1 MALPIK
7 GLFILV
13 WCFFTDAVFI
23 ENKPTVLTGT
33 ELELHKRT
41 STWDIVADN
50 QQCAVVLAGA
60 STWYKLTDVSI
71 KNNFKAGKY
80 TGLVGTAIWLTAA
93 AILSGSHHGTITQ
106 PKRDE
111 TYLYSNDYEI
121 DVDSFINEMLLYGV
135 NLSNS
140 TYSLE
145 KRDELIDEPLLLSG
159 YINNAVTNYTT
170 LPVLLDFT
178 IIAEPKVAVGSSS
191 TLVSDMVDAHPLSQS
206 SKFVKRGTNYWVSYN
221 YDKTDV
227 TYAKP
232 WLDAY
237 ENNSLDF
244 WNDIGSWLY
253 YYGSYKMC
261 IAAQLGPD
269 QDSFDQVGLR
279 NAFKGELYIEQFGG
293 MDNQC
298 IDDKDGTDM

>member
-1 MALPIK
+1 MTLQIK
-7 GLFILV
+7 KLLILI

-23 ENKPTVLTGT
+23 DNKSTVSAVAEI
-33 ELELHKRT
+33 ELNKRT
-41 STWDIVADN
+41 DVWDIVADN

-60 STWYKLTDVSI
+60 QTWYQVTSVSI

-93 AILSGSHHGTITQ
+93 AVLSGSHHGTITQ

-111 TYLYSNDYEI
+111 TYVYSNDYEI
-121 DVDSFINEMLLYGV
+121 DVDSFINEMLIYGV
-135 NLSNS
+135 DLSNS
-140 TYSLE
+140 TDSLV
-145 KRDELIDEPLLLSG
+145 KRDDVIDNAVLLSG
-159 YINNAVTNYTT
+159 HINNAVTNYTT
-170 LPVLLDFT
+170 LPVILDFT
-178 IIAEPKVAVGSSS
+178 TISEPRIAVGSSS
-191 TLVSDMVDAHPLSQS
+191 TLISDMIDAHPLSQS
-206 SKFVKRGTNYWVSYN
+206 KVVKRGTNYWVSYN